1 MGRHDRQGVAAAAV
15 TYCTVTCS
23 VHRAAAGAA
32 HTIRAH
38 RPPVRPTAQQPFA
51 VDKAAKMGSTGLRE
65 RIGGV

>member
-1 MGRHDRQGVAAAAV
+1 MGRHDRQGVAAAALPS
-15 TYCTVTCS
+15 S

-51 VDKAAKMGSTGLRE
+51 VDKAAKKGSTGLRE
-65 RIGGV
+65 R